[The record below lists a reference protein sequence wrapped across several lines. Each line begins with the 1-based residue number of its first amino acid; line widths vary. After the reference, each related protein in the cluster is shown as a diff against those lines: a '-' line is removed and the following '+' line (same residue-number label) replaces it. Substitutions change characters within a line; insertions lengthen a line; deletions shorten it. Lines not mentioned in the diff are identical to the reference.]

1 MKKDVLP
8 CWLLAMVVTLAAMGC
23 WFCWHCPSR
32 YYAPEWHLLF
42 WRQLAFNGIGF
53 AVFWGAVRLG
63 WRRWLAVAP
72 WLMGLW
78 LLAFVA
84 AHVAF
89 MPVRGAHKWICIGP
103 LRVDVAKCFLP
114 VFALFAAWLHGKW
127 KIRPWMEWTALAV
140 VAVAVA
146 GMSASP
152 ALMKRIAA
160 YFHPGGY
167 MYGEA
172 YMSRQLHAAFAA
184 ANWFGCAGRDL
195 AFLPCPESDGMM
207 SAAAL
212 LFGKWFPAVVTMLFA
227 GFGCVL
233 AMVCRVVPDKSRRR
247 FALLFG
253 LWLVAP
259 AVYCLLQS
267 LSLLPVCGV
276 TPALVGHGGTAVV
289 MAWFGLGVLAAMVK
303 DGGDVSGLSPAPG
316 DRTDCAFACG
326 VWGALAVGC
335 VLLIALASGRGGE
348 LPAFGE
354 PRHSVMEFGDFGL
367 QARRGRIYASDMSPL
382 AYSVR
387 AWSYHLD
394 PAISRREGHDFVN
407 STTQVALGL
416 CLPLAAVEAAFREK
430 RSRYVFLREAEE
442 EHRAN
447 VNYEKHANW
456 FASSGVIREPVQ
468 RRVYPLGAAA
478 AAVVGYVRDSVGERP
493 CGAAGLESVY
503 DGCLSGTDGVYDEK
517 IPKEERMH
525 KAYPTGGLDVYTT
538 IVPDVQRAVAEA
550 LAAACATN
558 GAKSAWGIVMQ
569 VPSGKIA
576 AMASWPSFD
585 PSARRVLGR
594 WNPGL
599 AVNHAAQDCFEPGGL
614 AKPITYAIA
623 LGNGILTE
631 ESKLDQGDGVWE
643 YNGETFRDDVRGQL
657 TIAEALA
664 RRANIA
670 AGKTAVAIGAGRLH
684 EGLGKFGFG
693 RRTCGDTIAGES
705 AGILAGKVEQW
716 DQMTAMR
723 AGMGFGF
730 AVTGLQIAQA
740 YAALA
745 NHGRMVRTRL
755 VVVASSDDTEVGLD
769 ELVDKPMPQ
778 VVSPAAADAVVR
790 MLGNG
795 MPSTV
800 QKYDGGS
807 YSPTNYIASCAGVCP
822 AERPAYVVAVS
833 FEAPRPAYTGEKV
846 AKPVF
851 REIADGLSK

>member
-1 MKKDVLP
+1 MKKDVSS
-8 CWLLAMVVTLAAMGC
+8 CWLPAMVVALAAMGC

-53 AVFWGAVRLG
+53 AVFWGAVRFG

-78 LLAFVA
+78 LLAFLA

-89 MPVRGAHKWICIGP
+89 MPAHGAHKWISIGP
-103 LRVDVAKCFLP
+103 LRVNVAKCFLP

-127 KIRPWMEWTALAV
+127 KIRPWMEWTALVV
-140 VAVAVA
+140 VALAVA
-146 GMSASP
+146 GLSASP
-152 ALMKRIAA
+152 GLMKRLAA

-207 SAAAL
+207 SSSAL
-212 LFGKWFPAVVTMLFA
+212 LFGKWFPAAVTMLFA
-227 GFGCVL
+227 GFACAL

-253 LWLVAP
+253 LWFVAP
-259 AVYCLLQS
+259 AAYCLLQS

-289 MAWFGLGVLAAMVK
+289 MAWFGLGVLEAMVK
-303 DGGDVSGLSPAPG
+303 DGGDVSGHSPVPG
-316 DRTDCAFACG
+316 GRASCAFACG
-326 VWGALAVGC
+326 AWGALAVGC
-335 VLLIALASGRGGE
+335 VLLIALASGRAGE

-354 PRHSVMEFGDFGL
+354 PRPSVMEFGDFGL

-416 CLPLAAVEAAFREK
+416 CLPLAAVETAFREK

-442 EHRAN
+442 AHRAN
-447 VNYEKHANW
+447 VNYDEHASW

-478 AAVVGYVRDSVGERP
+478 AAVVGYMCESADGKPR
-493 CGAAGLESVY
+493 GAAGLESAY

-517 IPKEERMH
+517 LPKGERMY

-585 PSARRVLGR
+585 PSARRLQGR
-594 WNPGL
+594 WNPEL

-623 LGNGILTE
+623 LDNGILTG
-631 ESKLDQGDGVWE
+631 ESKLDQEDGVWE
-643 YNGETFRDDVRGQL
+643 CNGEASRV
-657 TIAEALA
+657 
-664 RRANIA
+664 
-670 AGKTAVAIGAGRLH
+670 GRLH
-684 EGLGKFGFG
+684 EGLGEFGFG
-693 RRTCGDTIAGES
+693 RRTCGDTISGES
-705 AGILAGKVEQW
+705 AGILSGKAEHW
-716 DQMTAMR
+716 DQTTAMR

-730 AVTGLQIAQA
+730 AATGLQIAQA
-740 YAALA
+740 YATLA

-755 VVVASSDDTEVGLD
+755 VVVASSDDTDVGLD
-769 ELVDKPMPQ
+769 EFVDKPMPQ
-778 VVSPAAADAVVR
+778 VVSTAAADAVVR

-795 MPSTV
+795 MPSTI
-800 QKYDGGS
+800 QMHDGGNS
-807 YSPTNYIASCAGVCP
+807 SSTNYIASCAGVCP

-833 FEAPRPAYTGEKV
+833 FEAPRPAYTGEEV

>member
-1 MKKDVLP
+1 MQVMKKDVLT

-78 LLAFVA
+78 LLAFFA

-89 MPVRGAHKWICIGP
+89 MPSHGAHKWICIGP
-103 LRVDVAKCFLP
+103 FRVNVVKCFLP

-140 VAVAVA
+140 VALAVA

-152 ALMKRIAA
+152 GLMKRLAA

-172 YMSRQLHAAFAA
+172 YMSRQLHAAFGA

-212 LFGKWFPAVVTMLFA
+212 LFGKWFPAAVTMLFA

-233 AMVCRVVPDKSRRR
+233 ALVCRVVPDKSRRR

-259 AVYCLLQS
+259 AAYCLLQS

-303 DGGDVSGLSPAPG
+303 DGGDVSGPGPAPG
-316 DRTDCAFACG
+316 DRTSCAFACG
-326 VWGALAVGC
+326 AWGALAVGC
-335 VLLIALASGRGGE
+335 VLLIARTSGRAGE
-348 LPAFGE
+348 LSAFGE
-354 PRHSVMEFGDFGL
+354 PRPSVMEFGDFGL
-367 QARRGRIYASDMSPL
+367 QARRGRIYAADMSPL

-416 CLPLAAVEAAFREK
+416 CLPLAEVEAAFREK

-442 EHRAN
+442 AHRAN
-447 VNYEKHANW
+447 ENYDEHASW

-478 AAVVGYVRDSVGERP
+478 AAVVGYMCESADGKPR
-493 CGAAGLESVY
+493 GAAGLESAY
-503 DGCLSGTDGVYDEK
+503 DGFLSGTDGVYDEK
-517 IPKEERMH
+517 MPKEARMH

-585 PSARRVLGR
+585 PSARRVRSR

-599 AVNHAAQDCFEPGGL
+599 AVNHAALDCFDPGAL
-614 AKPITYAIA
+614 AKPIAHAIA
-623 LGNGILTE
+623 LDNGILT
-631 ESKLDQGDGVWE
+631 
-643 YNGETFRDDVRGQL
+643 
-657 TIAEALA
+657 
-664 RRANIA
+664 
-670 AGKTAVAIGAGRLH
+670 

-705 AGILAGKVEQW
+705 AGILAGKVEHW
-716 DQMTAMR
+716 DQATAMR
-723 AGMGFGF
+723 AGMGFDF
-730 AVTGLQIAQA
+730 AATGLQIAQA

-755 VVVASSDDTEVGLD
+755 VVAASSDDTEVGLD

-800 QKYDGGS
+800 RMCDGDN
-807 YSPTNYIASCAGVCP
+807 YSSTNYIASCAGVCP
-822 AERPAYVVAVS
+822 AERPSYVVAVS
-833 FEAPRPAYTGEKV
+833 FEAPRPAHTGEEV